1 MNIEYGLENM
11 GTYMH
16 GLLGFLVVE
25 VELLFLVLTLL
36 SSLQCQHP
44 VSAVAMVI
52 IILRL
57 EKTIIGNNLEKEKNH
72 PI

>member
-1 MNIEYGLENM
+1 MNIECGLENM

-36 SSLQCQHP
+36 SSLQCQQP

-52 IILRL
+52 IIERQ
-57 EKTIIGNNLEKEKNH
+57 I
-72 PI
+72 